1 MVFALSRTG
10 MLRSYIESYEV
21 ADLLREVRRKYLS
34 SCDFCTLSKSRLLD
48 EQSGRQIQTVVE
60 RWTLVEVRLSSLF

>member
-21 ADLLREVRRKYLS
+21 ADLLREVRRKHVS
-34 SCDFCTLSKSRLLD
+34 SCDFCTLSMSTNPDLKPS
-48 EQSGRQIQTVVE
+48 EGSTVFTV
-60 RWTLVEVRLSSLF
+60 LKDQVVIADL